1 MKKLLALLLVFLMLT
16 LTFTACT
23 EDNNASSKPDN
34 PSSDVSS
41 DEAPSDD
48 DSDIAEDD
56 GESEPEETIDTE
68 LQDEEPQ
75 DEEPQYEDDGEYDD
89 PLDEEEIEDVP
100 LTPEQQR
107 VQDILAGVDEEI
119 NKDALY
125 NEGNLTRLAK
135 AINKSKAGK
144 EVTLL
149 FYGNGTNTGRGIDR
163 STDGA
168 TYAMLVQDWWETN
181 IGPCKYIKSG
191 TDNLVSTTA
200 CLRVDYDVLRYEPDV
215 VFLDFAVQDGISAMA
230 KSNALGY
237 DNLIRRILHSESAPA
252 VISLMLTG
260 AEQQS
265 YTMNP
270 KNATI
275 FASASAE
282 QKKVAK
288 YYDLPIIDFEQS
300 FWDNS
305 IEIVEVTS
313 KKEIPLLTWENISLD
328 NTIMNQDGHMVL
340 AGTIKY
346 FLSNVVK
353 KLNKISTKNYTYPTD
368 GFFGN
373 DKYMNSTFV
382 SIGDIVEGKIDGYSM
397 NLDTLELAKNSYV
410 YASENEGNSM
420 TPNIKTWRHFD
431 YIEGTHDAKW
441 ETYEENEEF
450 LTINFPKVVEDE
462 IYVLFATT
470 KTVGDKIPS
479 GSPMQKYGPITVE
492 CYSEN
497 GTLLSSVK
505 PSTGH
510 FTETTQ
516 LGKSSAVK
524 LSSGTAQITIKTYTS
539 SGSIYIQGLSYLTK

>member
-1 MKKLLALLLVFLMLT
+1 
-16 LTFTACT
+16 
-23 EDNNASSKPDN
+23 
-34 PSSDVSS
+34 
-41 DEAPSDD
+41 
-48 DSDIAEDD
+48 
-56 GESEPEETIDTE
+56 
-68 LQDEEPQ
+68 
-75 DEEPQYEDDGEYDD
+75 
-89 PLDEEEIEDVP
+89 
-100 LTPEQQR
+100 
-107 VQDILAGVDEEI
+107 
-119 NKDALY
+119 
-125 NEGNLTRLAK
+125 
-135 AINKSKAGK
+135 
-144 EVTLL
+144 
-149 FYGNGTNTGRGIDR
+149 
-163 STDGA
+163 
-168 TYAMLVQDWWETN
+168 
-181 IGPCKYIKSG
+181 
-191 TDNLVSTTA
+191 
-200 CLRVDYDVLRYEPDV
+200 
-215 VFLDFAVQDGISAMA
+215 MA

-305 IEIVEVTS
+305 IEVVEVTS

-382 SIGDIVEGKIDGYSM
+382 SIGDIVEGKNGYSM

-410 YASENEGNSM
+410 YASENVGNSM

-470 KTVGDKIPS
+470 KTVGDRIPS